1 MRILALRFMCVI
13 LWCRMMD
20 CFNSPLTP
28 TLSLD
33 GEREQKGRGPLS
45 SCQSSFM
52 KSYGVIIIGGGHA
65 GCEAALASARM
76 GVSTALITLDLEKI
90 ALMPCNPAIGGI
102 GKGHIVREIDAL
114 GGEMARCIDK
124 TGIQFRVLN
133 SSKGPAVQGFRA
145 QADKHL
151 YKNEMR
157 RVLETQSNLDLVCDE
172 ADELLFDSESAK
184 GVRTRNG
191 LDLFAGSVVIT
202 TGTFLNGR
210 IHVGM
215 NSSPAGRVG
224 EKPSTK
230 LSQSFL
236 DRGFELG
243 RLKTGTPPRL
253 LRGSIDFSQ
262 CEVQDGDSNPQA
274 FSFSTGKLDRPR
286 VPCHITYTNERTAE
300 VIRNNMHLSPLYS
313 GIIEGVGPRYC
324 PSIEDKVIKFPDRVS
339 HHIFL
344 EPEGLDTDWVY
355 PNGISTSLAEEVQW
369 QLVRTIPGLEN
380 AEIVAPGYAVEYDF
394 VPPTQLLPT
403 LETKR
408 VNGLFHAGQI
418 NGTSGYEEAAGQG
431 LVAGINAALRSLD
444 REPFTLSRMESY
456 IGVMIDDLVT
466 KGTQEPYRMFT
477 SRAEN
482 RLLLRQDNADTRL
495 MGKGHELGLVAD
507 EIHELCLVKQGAV
520 EKEIKRLN
528 TTRVVPNQE
537 GKELVSKLGVGLK
550 GPTTL
555 AGLLKRPEVTYDQL
569 IETFN
574 GADVSQLVSEQV
586 EIQIKYE
593 GFIQRQSQ
601 VVAKQSKLEN
611 IKIPADFEYE
621 GISGLSCEVVQKLEE
636 IRPTTLGQAS
646 RISGVTPAAVSIVML
661 MLKRPTKV

>member
-1 MRILALRFMCVI
+1 
-13 LWCRMMD
+13 MMD